1 MKIGILA
8 RRAVPM
14 GNTEKHTVVRFG
26 LKRGL
31 ISALVAK
38 YLAIH
43 VVYGSKSCRV
53 KPGGFVAI

>member
-8 RRAVPM
+8 RRPVPM
-14 GNTEKHTVVRFG
+14 GNTKKHTVVRFG

-31 ISALVAK
+31 KSALVAK
-38 YLAIH
+38 YLATCSAR
-43 VVYGSKSCRV
+43 VKSCRA

>member
-1 MKIGILA
+1 MKTGILA
-8 RRAVPM
+8 RRPVPM

-43 VVYGSKSCRV
+43 VVHGSK
-53 KPGGFVAI
+53 AAE